1 MSRGRAGDWPG
12 LAMWPLVTEAAA
24 SVHVTLVSA
33 SPGHTGGWQSVCSVL
48 PGPPHSPVV
57 RAPAQLRQPETLTP
71 WPDTTHTVTPL
82 RLLLTYTGDML
93 VTTESGASASISDQ
107 ASGLET

>member
-33 SPGHTGGWQSVCSVL
+33 SPGHTGGWQCLLSVTRPSSQ
-48 PGPPHSPVV
+48 PSGQGTSS
-57 RAPAQLRQPETLTP
+57 AQATR
-71 WPDTTHTVTPL
+71 DTHTLARHNTHCDPL
-82 RLLLTYTGDML
+82 RLLLPYIGDIL